1 MDHCHHTDPPG
12 CIRKML
18 MVIIGEDM
26 EKENSVSNPIFF
38 LTEYK
43 LISTG
48 REEEGGTNG
57 ERSIDIYYATMD
69 KTES

>member
-1 MDHCHHTDPPG
+1 
-12 CIRKML
+12 
-18 MVIIGEDM
+18 MVIIGKDM

-48 REEEGGTNG
+48 REGEGGTNG
-57 ERSIDIYYATMD
+57 ERRFDIYYHG
-69 KTES
+69 

>member
-1 MDHCHHTDPPG
+1 MLFCPHRPLPHTDPPG
-12 CIRKML
+12 CIRKKL
-18 MVIIGEDM
+18 MVIIGKDM

-48 REEEGGTNG
+48 REGEGGTNG
-57 ERSIDIYYATMD
+57 ERRFDIYYHG
-69 KTES
+69 

>member
-1 MDHCHHTDPPG
+1 
-12 CIRKML
+12 

-26 EKENSVSNPIFF
+26 EKENSVSNPSFF

-48 REEEGGTNG
+48 REGEGGTNW
-57 ERSIDIYYATMD
+57 EMSIDIYYTTMY
-69 KTES
+69 KTER